1 MEVETTALSA
11 REKGDIYWRKL
22 KYYLQSVREKGDQSQ
37 ESRSLQMFAAEI
49 LSEDTT
55 ELSRRVREGSLAI
68 NGNEFKRRPP
78 TATGEDVYKQNILLV
93 KVSAAYFRELA
104 DVAKGTEVP
113 KEDRV
118 LVACLEK
125 LIPVMEQALSVWFS
139 AHGVC
144 AKTGEKLSAKDMEAA
159 SGRLAEEI
167 KKYETEV
174 GNFKGKVAKSVVKE
188 LLESSQ
194 EADTDPEGDHPFDAL
209 VAAHEDVYQKHRELI
224 ERATKEYKLLS
235 AKRRSYRM
243 IFPRLVRLVREK
255 GGYTYANKIM
265 IYKDAALYY
274 RDYIEE
280 QFVASL
286 WAEKGCVSLI
296 RSLLTGEPVDPMVAN
311 YIYAHWKTE
320 VPTLPLYE
328 KVKDLP
334 GFKSFSEDL
343 NIDTE
348 KMEFPDLSAIR
359 EGIATLEEFK
369 DTHEELFRGQT
380 ITSILFDADELPR
393 IGGMAKQLRS
403 RIAHG
408 SKEGEFDGLTK
419 REKIDLGEAWILA
432 DSMARTA
439 YILIEYR
446 IRSEKRTLADLVATF
461 RDEFYE
467 MGYYAQERACRAS
480 LEAYGIRRRL
490 TD

>member
-37 ESRSLQMFAAEI
+37 ESRSLQMFAAEL

-55 ELSRRVREGSLAI
+55 ELSRKVREGSLTI

-93 KVSAAYFRELA
+93 KVCAAYFRELTLT
-104 DVAKGTEVP
+104 AKDKDVP

-118 LVACLEK
+118 LVSCLEK
-125 LIPVMEQALSVWFS
+125 LIPVMEQALSVWFA
-139 AHGVC
+139 AHGVSV
-144 AKTGEKLSAKDMEAA
+144 KTGEKLSVKDMDTA
-159 SGRLAEEI
+159 SGRLSAEI
-167 KKYETEV
+167 KKYEVEV
-174 GNFKGKVAKSVVKE
+174 ESYRSTVARSVVKD
-188 LLESSQ
+188 LLSSS
-194 EADTDPEGDHPFDAL
+194 EAEDTDVEEDPFEDLIALHQDA
-209 VAAHEDVYQKHRELI
+209 YQKHRDLI
-224 ERATKEYKLLS
+224 DRILKEYKLLS
-235 AKRRSYRM
+235 EKRRSYRM
-243 IFPRLVRLVREK
+243 VFPRLVKLVREK

-265 IYKDAALYY
+265 IYKDAALFY

-296 RSLLTGEPVDPMVAN
+296 RTLLTGEPVDPMIAN
-311 YIYAHWKTE
+311 YIYARWKTE

-334 GFKSFSEDL
+334 GFTSISENP

-348 KMEFPDLSAIR
+348 KADFPDLSAIR
-359 EGIATLEEFK
+359 DGIAKLEAFK
-369 DTHEELFRGQT
+369 DEHEELFRGQT
-380 ITSILFDADELPR
+380 ITSILFDTDELPR
-393 IGGMAKQLRS
+393 IAGMAKQLRS

-419 REKIDLGEAWILA
+419 REQIDLGEAWILA